1 MVTKSILCYGDSITW
16 GYNPKDGTRFSPDD
30 RWPCILEQALDGR
43 ARVIDEAL
51 NGRTVATDDP
61 SHPNRN
67 GLAMLSPLL
76 EAHAPLD
83 VVLIM
88 LGTNDSAPS
97 YGLTPGRIAMNC
109 SALIRTV
116 RSTLPGI
123 GFAAPAIVLMAPHPL
138 GALSAEMALFYAGGE
153 ATLHSLAEAYR
164 TTAKYFGCHF
174 FDAGAVVQASVVD
187 GVHLDPPEQRKL
199 GLAVKE
205 IVEPLL

>member
-1 MVTKSILCYGDSITW
+1 MVAKSILCYGDSITW
-16 GYNPKDGTRFSPDD
+16 GYNPKDGTRFAPED
-30 RWPCILEQALDGR
+30 RWPCVLEQALDGR
-43 ARVIDEAL
+43 ARIVEEAL

-67 GLAMLSPLL
+67 GLALLPPLL

-83 VVLIM
+83 IVLIM
-88 LGTNDSAPS
+88 LGTNDSAPC

-109 SALIRTV
+109 AGLIRAV

-123 GFAAPAIVLMAPHPL
+123 GFAAPPIVLMAPPLL

-153 ATLHSLAEAYR
+153 ATSQGLAEAYR
-164 TTAKYFGCHF
+164 TTAKYFDCHF
-174 FDAGAVVQASVVD
+174 FDAGAVVQASAVD
-187 GVHLDPPEQRKL
+187 GVHLDPPDQRKL
-199 GLAVKE
+199 ALAVKD

>member
-1 MVTKSILCYGDSITW
+1 VTKTILCYGDSITW
-16 GYNPKDGTRFSPDD
+16 GYNPNDGTRFSPKD

-61 SHPNRN
+61 SHPHRN

-83 VVLIM
+83 IVLIM

-123 GFAAPAIVLMAPHPL
+123 GFASPAIVLMAPPLL

-153 ATLHSLAEAYR
+153 TTSKGLADAYR
-164 TTAKYFGCHF
+164 TTAEYFGCHF
-174 FDAGAVVQASVVD
+174 FDAGAAVQASATD
-187 GVHLDPPEQRKL
+187 GVHLDPQEQRKL
-199 GLAVKE
+199 ALAVKD

>member
-1 MVTKSILCYGDSITW
+1 MTKSILCYGDSITW
-16 GYNPKDGTRFSPDD
+16 GYNPKDGTRFPAED
-30 RWPCILEQALDGR
+30 RWPRALEQALNGR

-67 GLAMLSPLL
+67 GLTMLSPLL

-83 VVLIM
+83 IVLIM

-123 GFAAPAIVLMAPHPL
+123 GFAAPAIVLMAPPLL

-153 ATLHSLAEAYR
+153 ATSQGLAEAYR
-164 TTAKYFGCHF
+164 ITAEYFDCHF
-174 FDAGAVVQASVVD
+174 FDAGSVVQASAVD
-187 GVHLDPPEQRKL
+187 GVHLDPESQRKL
-199 GLAVKE
+199 ALAVKD
-205 IVEPLL
+205 IVDPLL